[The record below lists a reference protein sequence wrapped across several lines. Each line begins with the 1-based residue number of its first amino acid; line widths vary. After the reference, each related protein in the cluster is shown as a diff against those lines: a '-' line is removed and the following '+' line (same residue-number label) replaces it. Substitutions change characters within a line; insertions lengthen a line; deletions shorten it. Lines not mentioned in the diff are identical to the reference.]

1 MNTYRYVLKIDKRKY
16 YSKPF
21 QSNDVRD
28 VLCDAIED
36 EHTGVFLHSIEGLD
50 EDGTW
55 AIQ

>member
-1 MNTYRYVLKIDKRKY
+1 VNTYRYVLKIDKRKY